1 MAYIS
6 IINEED
12 ARGSLRALYRR
23 IAGSRGGVADV
34 LKIHSL
40 LPETMQ
46 AHFDLYKTIMF
57 GLPRTG
63 LRRRLLEMIGVVV
76 SSCNECR
83 YCVEHHSQPLRAMGM
98 GESEILALQDRRW
111 GEMGELPEKE
121 TLVLRHVE
129 KITRAP
135 ASITATDIEELREA
149 GYTDEQIL
157 HFTLVASY
165 FNFVNR
171 NVMALGVQL
180 EEGFERTC
188 R

>member
-1 MAYIS
+1 MAFIPM
-6 IINEED
+6 IHEEEAQGD
-12 ARGSLRALYRR
+12 LRFLYGQ
-23 IAGSRGGVADV
+23 IAGNRGGVADV

-57 GLPRTG
+57 GLRRTG
-63 LRRRLLEMIGVVV
+63 LSRRLLEMIGVVV

-83 YCVEHHSQPLRAMGM
+83 YCVEHHSQPLRAMGLT
-98 GESEILALQDRRW
+98 ERTIEALRHCRW
-111 GEMGELPEKE
+111 EDMGELPVKE
-121 TLVLRHVE
+121 RLVLRHAV
-129 KITRAP
+129 KITREP
-135 ASITATDIEELREA
+135 ASISATDIEELREA
-149 GYTDEQIL
+149 GYSDEQIL
-157 HFTLVASY
+157 HLTLVASY

-180 EEGFERTC
+180 EEGFEKTC